1 MSQVVSM
8 RFQDHQIER
17 LHRMARRLGRTPSET
32 GALLIE
38 ESLRQS
44 EFGHIDF
51 RNSPVGRQAHIKG
64 SSLAVWELAL
74 IAHSYEMNI
83 TQTANHL
90 QWPLLRVQ
98 AALNYAAS
106 FPEEIGAAIEDA
118 QASDFGTLS
127 RMLPHAEEFTVNSSS
142 QE

>member
-8 RFQDHQIER
+8 RFQDNQIER
-17 LHRMARRLGRTPSET
+17 LHRMARRIGRTPSET

-51 RNSPVGRQAHIKG
+51 RHSPVGRQAYIKG
-64 SSLAVWELAL
+64 SSLAVWEVVL
-74 IAHSYEMNI
+74 IARSYEMNI
-83 TQTANHL
+83 TQTADHL

-98 AALNYAAS
+98 AAINYAAS
-106 FPEEIGAAIEDA
+106 FPEEIKVAIEDA
-118 QASDFGTLS
+118 QASDFNTLS
-127 RMLPHAEEFTVNSSS
+127 RMLPQAEEFTVDDSS
-142 QE
+142 EA